1 VTALKRLDK
10 GEDSGIIMIEKR
22 YRNQTKELT
31 MRSWL
36 KALTRVS
43 LVFVL
48 LWCSFGMGHS
58 SSPGYNIPRQ
68 VLDGGGAMGLSAGSY
83 KLSSSLGQSIAGVQE
98 GDTKIVYVGFW
109 YPGMGASDVEW
120 EEVDLSQ
127 RPTEFGLR
135 QNYPN
140 PFNPVTTIQ
149 YALPKA
155 SEVKIEIYN
164 ILGQRVRILVDE
176 HQDPGYKMIHW
187 DGKDD
192 RGDEVSSGI
201 YLYRIQAGDFVK
213 CKKMTLLK

>member
-1 VTALKRLDK
+1 VGSL
-10 GEDSGIIMIEKR
+10 
-22 YRNQTKELT
+22 
-31 MRSWL
+31 L
-36 KALTRVS
+36 KALTKIS
-43 LVFVL
+43 LVVVL

-58 SSPGYNIPRQ
+58 SSPAYDIPRQ
-68 VLDGGGAMGLSAGSY
+68 VLDGGGAMWLSTTSY
-83 KLSSSLGQSIAGVQE
+83 KLSSSLGQSITGIQQGA
-98 GDTKIVYVGFW
+98 TKTIYVGFW
-109 YPGMGASDVEW
+109 YPGMGTSDVEW

-155 SEVKIEIYN
+155 SDVKIEIYN
-164 ILGQRVRILVDE
+164 ILGQRVRMLVNE
-176 HQDPGYKMIHW
+176 HQDPGYKMVHW

-192 RGDEVSSGI
+192 RGVEVSSGI
-201 YLYRIQAGDFVK
+201 YLYRIQAGDFEK

>member
-1 VTALKRLDK
+1 VGSL
-10 GEDSGIIMIEKR
+10 
-22 YRNQTKELT
+22 
-31 MRSWL
+31 L
-36 KALTRVS
+36 KALTKIS
-43 LVFVL
+43 LVVVL

-58 SSPGYNIPRQ
+58 SSPGYDIPRQ
-68 VLDGGGAMGLSAGSY
+68 VLDGGGAMGLSTTSY
-83 KLSSSLGQSIAGVQE
+83 KLSSSLGQSITGVQQ
-98 GDTKIVYVGFW
+98 GDTKTVYVGFW

-155 SEVKIEIYN
+155 SDVKIEIYN
-164 ILGQRVRILVDE
+164 ILGQRVRMLVDE

-187 DGKDD
+187 DGKDN
-192 RGDEVSSGI
+192 RGVEVSSGI
-201 YLYRIQAGDFVK
+201 YLYRIQAGDFEK
-213 CKKMTLLK
+213 CKKMILLK